1 MSEELTDNGNSLHSL
16 PTVAV
21 PKAPTL
27 PMLLAEQTKT
37 DKYLASIVRAQWYLL
52 ALIVVQELLLFAVV
66 GGLCYLIGHMR

>member
-1 MSEELTDNGNSLHSL
+1 MSELIDNGDSLHSL

-27 PMLLAEQTKT
+27 PVLLAEQVET
-37 DKYLASIVRAQWYLL
+37 DKHLATIERVLWYLL

-66 GGLCYLIGHMR
+66 GGMCYLIGHMR